1 MATSP
6 ANLLNEA
13 ISHHRMGNLAQAAK
27 LYQRV
32 LRSTPAESNA
42 LKLLGIIE
50 LQTGNLGAAERLL
63 TSAVKSNSD
72 SADCH
77 YYLGR
82 VLLLKEDPRRARSHF
97 ERAVALDGR
106 HRDALTCLGILLQK
120 SNRTLDALDHFD
132 RVLRLD
138 SGVLEALLGR
148 GNCLIDLG
156 RHADAAL
163 AFDRALSINPSLAD
177 AWLGRGNAL
186 RRLKSHDA
194 CLAAYQKALA
204 IDPHL
209 AQALIGW
216 GHALADHKQYDEALY
231 AYDQA
236 LSIKPRNAEIRTARG
251 DFFFARKQYQEA
263 KSEYEGAL
271 SINQDFAPA
280 HVGLGNVSAMLHRY
294 DEALSAFGQ
303 ALSINADCVEAH
315 LGRAGTLLLRKD
327 FGGAASSYDKVLAM
341 RPDHRAALL
350 GRCDALYG
358 LGQYDEQTYAKALA
372 LDVEHGDAAERAA
385 WLYDRSML
393 LLRVHRV
400 RDAIPGLRQAI
411 AIDPDTR
418 LALGHLVNARMR
430 LCDWELLDADLDHL
444 LIAVQAGKWVCEPF
458 SLLATPADAADQLR
472 CAKTNVAKQEAPIAV
487 DPDGQTRPSSDHERL
502 RVAYVSADFREHPVA
517 FLMAGLFER
526 HDRARF
532 ETFAVSLHRDDSS
545 EMQKRLKGAFD
556 RFLDVSEMGDDE
568 VTALLQAH
576 EIDIAVD
583 LMGYTQRA
591 RPGVFARRAAPIQV
605 GYLGYQ
611 GTSGAEYMDYVIADP
626 VVLPFDQQACY
637 TEKIVHLPDCY
648 MVNDASRPISSQACE
663 REQEGL
669 PGTGFVFC
677 CFNQSYKISPAVF
690 DIWMRLLA
698 GAAGSVLWLSA
709 RDVVA
714 TGNLRSEAQAR
725 GIDPARIIFA
735 RRLTSMAEHLARQR
749 LADLFLDT
757 LPYNAHSTAS
767 DALWAGL
774 PVLTCL
780 GSTFA
785 GRAAASLL
793 HAVGLPELVC
803 DNLQEYEAL
812 ALKLALAP
820 AELTAIRRKLEANR
834 LTYPLFNTD
843 RFRRHIEAAYRTMWE
858 IRQRN
863 EPLRHF
869 SVAPERTLV

>member
-1 MATSP
+1 MTTDP
-6 ANLLNEA
+6 MNLLNEA

-27 LYQRV
+27 LYRRV
-32 LRSTPAESNA
+32 LRSSPSDSNA
-42 LKLLGIIE
+42 LKFLGIVE
-50 LQTGNLGAAERLL
+50 LQAGNLTAAERLL
-63 TSAVKSNSD
+63 EAAVKSNPG

-82 VLLLKEDPRRARSHF
+82 LCLQKEDSQLARPYF

-120 SNRTLDALDHFD
+120 GNRLLDALDHFD
-132 RVLRLD
+132 RALRLD
-138 SGVLEALLGR
+138 SGAFEALLGK

-156 RHADAAL
+156 RHADAVL
-163 AFDRALSINPSLAD
+163 AFDRALSINPNLAD
-177 AWLGRGNAL
+177 AWLGRGSAL

-194 CLAAYQKALA
+194 CMAAYQKALA
-204 IDPHL
+204 VDPRL
-209 AQALIGW
+209 AQAWIGR
-216 GHALADHKQYDEALY
+216 GHALADCKRYDEALH
-231 AYDQA
+231 AYDLA
-236 LSIKPRNAEIRTARG
+236 LSIEPRQAEIRTARG
-251 DFFFARKQYQEA
+251 DFFFARKQYREA
-263 KSEYEGAL
+263 KSEYESAL
-271 SINQDFAPA
+271 SIKRDFPSA
-280 HVGLGNVSAMLHRY
+280 HVGLGNISAMLHRY
-294 DEALSAFGQ
+294 DEALAAFDQ
-303 ALSINADCVEAH
+303 ALASNVDCVEAW
-315 LGRAGTLLLRKD
+315 LGRASTLLLRKD
-327 FGGAASSYDKVLAM
+327 FEGAASSYDKVLAR

-358 LGQYDEQTYAKALA
+358 LGQYDEQTYARALA

-400 RDAIPGLRQAI
+400 REAIPGLRQAI

-430 LCDWELLDADLDHL
+430 LCDWEGLDGDLDRL
-444 LIAVQAGKWVCEPF
+444 LTAVRAGKWACEPF
-458 SLLATPADAADQLR
+458 SLLATPANAADQLC
-472 CAKTNVAKQEAPIAV
+472 CAKVHVANQEAPV
-487 DPDGQTRPSSDHERL
+487 VVGSDLQTNPTSDHERL
-502 RVAYVSADFREHPVA
+502 RLAYVSADFREHPVA

-526 HDRARF
+526 HDRTCF
-532 ETFAVSLHRDDSS
+532 ETFAISLRRDDSS

-556 RFLDVSEMGDDE
+556 RFLDVSEMADDE
-568 VTALLQAH
+568 VAALLRAN

-591 RPGVFARRAAPIQV
+591 RPGVFARRAAPVQA

-611 GTSGAEYMDYVIADP
+611 GTTGAEYMDYVIADP
-626 VVLPFDQQACY
+626 IVLPLDQQACY

-648 MVNDASRPISSQACE
+648 MVNDASRPISSQTCE
-663 REQEGL
+663 RQQEGL

-698 GAAGSVLWLSA
+698 RVEASVLWLSA
-709 RDVVA
+709 HDAVA
-714 TGNLRSEAQAR
+714 AGNLRSEAQAR
-725 GIDPARIIFA
+725 GIDPARIIFT
-735 RRLTSMAEHLARQR
+735 RRLASLAEHLARQR

-780 GSTFA
+780 GETFA

-803 DNLQEYEAL
+803 SSLQEYEAL
-812 ALKLALAP
+812 ALKFALAP

-834 LTYPLFNTD
+834 LTYPLFDTD

-863 EPLRHF
+863 KPPRHL
-869 SVAPERTLV
+869 SVAPLP